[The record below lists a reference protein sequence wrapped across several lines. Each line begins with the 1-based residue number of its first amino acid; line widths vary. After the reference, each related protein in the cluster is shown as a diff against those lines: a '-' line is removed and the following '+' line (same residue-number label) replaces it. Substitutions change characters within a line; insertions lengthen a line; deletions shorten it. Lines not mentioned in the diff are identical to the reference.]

1 VRMAGAWHSPGRV
14 QAADGGR
21 CGPTLA
27 RVWAALT
34 KARHREV
41 LVLLEKQL
49 RGGGQKVREATEDGA
64 RWVAPMADGGGLRS
78 REGVAASLN
87 RRRALGRGNPVI

>member
-27 RVWAALT
+27 WVWAALT

-41 LVLLEKQL
+41 PVLLEKQL
-49 RGGGQKVREATEDGA
+49 RGGQKVREATEDGA